1 MRRTI
6 ASLLAAAECF
16 SVVAVGVPSSYAL
29 ETDSYEIVEQLE
41 SNGQSDRAE
50 LTAPDSYATEQ
61 TQIQDEPQ
69 TVTPADAARLGAEAA
84 AKYADEA
91 GLAAD
96 EAENAAFETET
107 ILDAQELY
115 EDRLNAA
122 SAASSRAADASRRA
136 ADYAYRAADEA
147 RWAAEAVEVAA
158 RSADWADAEYA
169 RIAADSDMAA
179 EAADRAAEEAAL
191 TAEEAALTAEK
202 AAAAQAA
209 ARDAE
214 NIERLFSEILV
225 IKDGTKDAAVITE
238 EATNRVPI
246 VIKDM
251 TTSRNDT
258 EEKIQAEEQT
268 QTEEQTKLAA
278 EAAAQEADQATQ
290 EAAIASENAAIANE
304 NAARAAEETIN
315 KAEAARQAEEN
326 ARFLAEEYDRA
337 YASATEAVAQAER
350 AYAEANRAQAAA
362 DRAAAAVAE
371 AEAKLPVEEPVV
383 EETSAADETNDGS
396 AEGVTEEPSLIEE
409 VPGESAETVL
419 TEETPAPEEKEEL
432 IAEQPASDTLL
443 QSAAPQGLEAQ
454 PLLTLGGDQDET
466 PTGTEGEGSTDPA
479 GNTDPVGNTDPTDN
493 TVPKALELTYNG
505 EEQALLAADA
515 GAFKYRLGEDGEFST
530 DIPTAKNAGNYTI
543 YYIGS
548 DDEIPSD
555 LSDHSLTVTIAKAS
569 ATVKAENKSKIYGEE
584 DDPALT
590 AMMCGLFGEDTMPEP
605 SLSREAGDGVGEYA
619 ITASGVTE
627 LDNYTVTYEPGIF
640 RILPKPVTVTA
651 DAMSKPY
658 GDADPEL
665 TATVEGL
672 LDGET
677 EISFSL
683 ARAEGEEVDTY
694 VITPDGEKEQGN
706 YTITYVPNTFTI
718 TMRPVTVTADA

>member
-29 ETDSYEIVEQLE
+29 ETDSYEVVEQLE
-41 SNGQSDRAE
+41 PNGQSDQAE
-50 LTAPDSYATEQ
+50 LTAADSYAPEQ

-96 EAENAAFETET
+96 EAESAATETEA
-107 ILDAQELY
+107 ILDAQELN
-115 EDRLNAA
+115 EDQMNAA
-122 SAASSRAADASRRA
+122 GEASKRAADASRRA

-258 EEKIQAEEQT
+258 DEKIQAEEQT

-278 EAAAQEADQATQ
+278 EAAAQEAEQATQ

-304 NAARAAEETIN
+304 NAARAAEETTN

-326 ARFLAEEYDRA
+326 ARFLAEEYDHA

-371 AEAKLPVEEPVV
+371 AEAKLPKSEIVADTEATEAT
-383 EETSAADETNDGS
+383 ETAETIETPETPETPETIETPETPETPETTET
-396 AEGVTEEPSLIEE
+396 AVTESELVAEAVSVKGEIPVGVSVEATKVSEKYTDFDPKAYVLSVMKNALFMRGSPENRRSTKESYKVLAAYDISMLLNGAEYQPEAGRPLE
-409 VPGESAETVL
+409 VS
-419 TEETPAPEEKEEL
+419 
-432 IAEQPASDTLL
+432 I
-443 QSAAPQGLEAQ
+443 
-454 PLLTLGGDQDET
+454 
-466 PTGTEGEGSTDPA
+466 TDPA
-479 GNTDPVGNTDPTDN
+479 INENLMLQVWHIHDDGLGEQITDFSVVGNS
-493 TVPKALELTYNG
+493 VVFKA
-505 EEQALLAADA
+505 
-515 GAFKYRLGEDGEFST
+515 DGFS
-530 DIPTAKNAGNYTI
+530 DY
-543 YYIGS
+543 
-548 DDEIPSD
+548 
-555 LSDHSLTVTIAKAS
+555 LVVQVTVTTNI
-569 ATVKAENKSKIYGEE
+569 T
-584 DDPALT
+584 
-590 AMMCGLFGEDTMPEP
+590 
-605 SLSREAGDGVGEYA
+605 AGDGNTYQ
-619 ITASGVTE
+619 IS
-627 LDNYTVTYEPGIF
+627 VTYDQ
-640 RILPKPVTVTA
+640 
-651 DAMSKPY
+651 DANF
-658 GDADPEL
+658 PESTQL
-665 TATVEGL
+665 AVRELEGKEREDYVNQSIEALHAAAEDLAFARAFDISL
-672 LDGET
+672 LDPDSGM
-677 EISFSL
+677 
-683 ARAEGEEVDTY
+683 EV
-694 VITPDGEKEQGN
+694 
-706 YTITYVPNTFTI
+706 
-718 TMRPVTVTADA
+718 